1 MGLRAINSDRQRT
14 PQSGLDYY
22 SGYSNSNR
30 VVGRRYSI
38 VEVRNSKSLRSNVS
52 NIRRVLNYKLHTKP
66 RALNEFGVLSF
77 QGSAG
82 GVQGLGSRLR
92 ARPWG
97 YIYIYICIIDY
108 SMLFYLML
116 RNFEG
121 CCHTAGVVE
130 QVWQAM
136 ARVVRTATTMTAHKH

>member
-97 YIYIYICIIDY
+97 YIYVSLII
-108 SMLFYLML
+108 L
-116 RNFEG
+116 
-121 CCHTAGVVE
+121 CCSILC
-130 QVWQAM
+130 
-136 ARVVRTATTMTAHKH
+136 